1 MVIVKGKVSADEG
14 DLENA
19 VVEIRD
25 TNANVISTGVISVT
39 QGKYAVAAEVHHDKP
54 QPLILNVKKEGYSFD
69 TQIIKPE
76 DITEEVEIVEKDAEV
91 KAVETGKVCDLRD
104 IYYETN
110 DYSLTA
116 ESKMLLALFVEFLK
130 ENPTVKVEIQGH
142 TDNVGRDDDNL
153 LLSENRAKSVYDYVI
168 EQGVDAKRLRYK
180 GYGESNPIA
189 SNSTEEGRAKN
200 RRTVFLI
207 YEK

>member
-1 MVIVKGKVSADEG
+1 MVIIKGKVTADEG

-76 DITEEVEIVEKDAEV
+76 EITEEIVEKDAEV

-110 DYSLTA
+110 DYSLTQ
-116 ESKMLLALFVEFLK
+116 ESKMLLAFFIEFLK

-180 GYGESNPIA
+180 GYGELNPIA
-189 SNSTEEGRAKN
+189 SNNTEEGRAKN

>member
-1 MVIVKGKVSADEG
+1 MSVTGDEG
-14 DLENA
+14 DSDNA
-19 VVEIRD
+19 VVESRD
-25 TNANVISTGVISVT
+25 TNANVISTGVVSST
-39 QGKYAVAAEVHHDKP
+39 QGKYAVATEMHPDNP

-76 DITEEVEIVEKDAEV
+76 EITEEIVEKDAEV

-110 DYSLTA
+110 DFSLTQ

-142 TDNVGRDDDNL
+142 TDNIGRDEDNL
-153 LLSENRAKSVYDYVI
+153 RLSENRAKSVYEYVI
-168 EQGVDAKRLRYK
+168 AQGISANRLRYK

-189 SNSTEEGRAKN
+189 SNNTEAGRAKN

>member
-1 MVIVKGKVSADEG
+1 
-14 DLENA
+14 LENA

-25 TNANVISTGVISVT
+25 TNANVVSTGIVSAA
-39 QGKYAVAAEVHHDKP
+39 QGKYAVAAEVHHDNP
-54 QPLILNVKKEGYSFD
+54 QPLIVNVKKEGYSFD
-69 TQIIKPE
+69 TQIITPE
-76 DITEEVEIVEKDAEV
+76 EIKEEVIEKDAEV

-110 DYSLTA
+110 DFSLTP
-116 ESKMLLALFVEFLK
+116 ESKMLLSLFIEFLK

-142 TDNVGRDDDNL
+142 TDNIGRDEDNL
-153 LLSENRAKSVYDYVI
+153 RLSENRAKSVYDYVI
-168 EQGVDAKRLRYK
+168 AQGISANRLRYK

-189 SNSTEEGRAKN
+189 DNNTAEGRAKN